1 MKQGGIS
8 SASVRSRKWASI
20 LLLSLVLPLFL
31 PLGSAAL
38 AQQNDANR
46 QAKNEPPPRT
56 LYRIQLELDFDAR
69 TYEGRERVRWV
80 NRDDRPASVVYFHL
94 YPNLRAEDER
104 PGNQDAS
111 PESAA
116 PEEPRL
122 LVTSVRAGEGGQML
136 PFAAED
142 ADGVTL
148 RVLLRE
154 AVAPGAATELEL
166 SFKGTV
172 PEIDPD
178 ETSLTAHV
186 VQQVG
191 AAMRDTREI
200 RRARD
205 TNFVSRGVMLLGGF
219 HPVLAAREGADWQ
232 RKVEPSVG
240 EIFFTDVADYEVEV
254 ETADG
259 VNLFASCETKQD
271 AQAGRKRRLSFVGED
286 LRGFALVAGRTPR
299 AEGRGA
305 AGGR

>member
-136 PFAAED
+136 PFAAAD

-148 RVLLRE
+148 RGLLGE
-154 AVAPGAATELEL
+154 AVAPGA
-166 SFKGTV
+166 G
-172 PEIDPD
+172 
-178 ETSLTAHV
+178 
-186 VQQVG
+186 G
-191 AAMRDTREI
+191 GR
-200 RRARD
+200 RRARAAED
-205 TNFVSRGVMLLGGF
+205 PPPGAPNLRPRGGNAAGRLP
-219 HPVLAAREGADWQ
+219 PVPRGARRCRLAAQG
-232 RKVEPSVG
+232 
-240 EIFFTDVADYEVEV
+240 
-254 ETADG
+254 
-259 VNLFASCETKQD
+259 
-271 AQAGRKRRLSFVGED
+271 
-286 LRGFALVAGRTPR
+286 R
-299 AEGRGA
+299 AE
-305 AGGR
+305 